1 MGYYEHIEANTFHSL
16 LPRYL
21 GLYKI
26 KLPNRP
32 VERLVVMNNL
42 FHVPG
47 PEPRPKI
54 MQKFDLKGSL
64 LKRYA
69 ALCAAMYAALYAAT
83 TVTHSSALTPHLS
96 PLTSRPPSLTPHPRL
111 GT

>member
-1 MGYYEHIEANTFHSL
+1 MVGEGEGKSGCYFMFSKDQRIIIKSVRKSEYPFLVRIMMGYYEHIEANTFHSL

-64 LKRYA
+64 LKR
-69 ALCAAMYAALYAAT
+69 
-83 TVTHSSALTPHLS
+83 
-96 PLTSRPPSLTPHPRL
+96 
-111 GT
+111 